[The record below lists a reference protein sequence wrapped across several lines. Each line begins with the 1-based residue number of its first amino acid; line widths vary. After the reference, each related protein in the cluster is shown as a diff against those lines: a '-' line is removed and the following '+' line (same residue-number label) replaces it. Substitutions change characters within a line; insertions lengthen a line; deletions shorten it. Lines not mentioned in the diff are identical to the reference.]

1 MPAFLFS
8 SEQFDN
14 KYS

>member
-8 SEQFDN
+8 SEQLSMW
-14 KYS
+14 YG